1 MTHTLNRRGLEKDR
15 PGEEICV
22 LCMIHHK
29 NKNEKSSKAMREL
42 VKTIIRYEPNNLIGR
57 PLGVSNEDIVGLCGA
72 AGVATAVFTDKDAV
86 RKLVQE
92 IKAKGFGLSGISVVL
107 SGLFSDIR
115 DVCEYAG
122 LTEHTSNYPVG
133 IYGKTSLLPDYI
145 TLEIATQC
153 GHGLVSRH
161 YIKDVVR
168 RISKGRLT
176 AQEGAELLSKPCVC
190 GIVNKK
196 RTEEILLKMVEQSP
210 FVEGNEVN
218 YAVRRK
224 RKFS

>member
-1 MTHTLNRRGLEKDR
+1 MTHTLNRRGLKKER

-29 NKNEKSSKAMREL
+29 NKNEKSRDALREL
-42 VKTIIRYEPNNLIGR
+42 VKTIIRYEPNNIIGR
-57 PLGVSNEDIVGLCGA
+57 PLGASNEDIVGLCGA
-72 AGVATAVFTDKDAV
+72 AGVVTAVFTDKDAV
-86 RKLVQE
+86 GKLVQE
-92 IKAKGFGLSGISVVL
+92 IKTKKLGISVVL
-107 SGLFSDIR
+107 SGLFSDIH
-115 DVCEYAG
+115 DICEYAG

-133 IYGKTSLLPDYI
+133 IFGEAALLPDYI
-145 TLEIATQC
+145 TLEVATQC

-161 YIKDVVR
+161 YIKDVAR
-168 RISKGRLT
+168 RISKGKLT

-196 RTEEILLKMVEQSP
+196 RTEEILLKMVEQSQ
-210 FVEGNEVN
+210 FVEGNEIN
-218 YAVRRK
+218 YAIRRK

>member
-1 MTHTLNRRGLEKDR
+1 MTHTLNRRGLKNER

-22 LCMIHHK
+22 LGMIHHK
-29 NKNEKSSKAMREL
+29 NKNEKNSAALREL
-42 VKTIIRYEPNNLIGR
+42 VKTIIRYEPNNIIGR
-57 PLGVSNEDIVGLCGA
+57 PLGISPEQVIEMSAA
-72 AGVATAVFTDKDAV
+72 AGVVTAVFTDKDAV
-86 RKLVQE
+86 CKLVQE
-92 IKAKGFGLSGISVVL
+92 IKAKDLGISVVL
-107 SGLFSDIR
+107 SGLFSDIH
-115 DVCEYAG
+115 DICEYAG

-133 IYGKTSLLPDYI
+133 IFGKAALLPDYI

-168 RISKGRLT
+168 RISKGTLT
-176 AQEGAELLSKPCVC
+176 SQEGAELLSKPCVC

-196 RTEEILLKMVEQSP
+196 RTEEILLKMVEQRQ
-210 FVEGNEVN
+210 FIEENEIN